1 MIEHFLNN
9 PEKVFALRKY
19 SYLQGLER
27 GKGIE
32 MEDVTFHH
40 CVKLSRFTEDRVITF
55 VPPDG
60 EFELMSYRLNTNVN
74 YFHFLLNMKG

>member
-1 MIEHFLNN
+1 MLTIMEAL
-9 PEKVFALRKY
+9 EK
-19 SYLQGLER
+19 

-32 MEDVTFHH
+32 MEDVTFHQ

-60 EFELMSYRLNTNVN
+60 EFELMSYRLNTTVK
-74 YFHFLLNMKG
+74 FLFSSF